1 MTDLIRCPSC
11 RGAKKVPKLG
21 GMIGE
26 CNMCKGSG
34 QINACD
40 KPVPVKVEPVTL
52 VDNVV
57 QAVSECVPPSDI
69 EHKATIETLPIADV
83 KVNPKKALY
92 KRKKA

>member
-1 MTDLIRCPSC
+1 MTDLIRCHSC
-11 RGAKKVPKLG
+11 RGAKKVSKLG

-26 CNMCKGSG
+26 CNTCNGLG
-34 QINACD
+34 QINASD
-40 KPVPVKVEPVTL
+40 KPLAVKVEPTTI

-57 QAVSECVPPSDI
+57 QAVSDCVPASDI

-83 KVNPKKALY
+83 KVNPKKSIY